1 MKLKSFIIIIVFT
14 LPASGVNAQT
24 FGFGCLGLSGFYAG
38 FTHHYYEAPALN
50 EFVNTYKITADP
62 AEGLVPNIDFK
73 RSTGYRIGANIFR
86 ARFSSIFISTKGY
99 YQFLKETHEYK
110 ISVLNSERYELS
122 MNNWG
127 VGLDIG
133 IPVFSFLDLKLVE
146 GHVNF
151 YSPEFKINLVE
162 QNSATV
168 ELNKFTS
175 DETKIGYFLGSGLII
190 HLIPDYI
197 SLEATAG
204 YNFWELEQLYDGDN
218 NLSIP
223 VTNSTN
229 EIINKKTFSATLQI
243 NVGFPL

>member
-1 MKLKSFIIIIVFT
+1 MKLKFSIVIFLT
-14 LPASGVNAQT
+14 LSASSINAQT
-24 FGFGCLGLSGFYAG
+24 FGFGCLGMSGFYAG
-38 FTHHYYEAPALN
+38 FTHHYYEATAIN
-50 EFVNTYKITADP
+50 EFLNNYKINPVD
-62 AEGLVPNIDFK
+62 GLMPNIEFK

-86 ARFSSIFISTKGY
+86 ARFSSIIISTKGY
-99 YQFLKETHEYK
+99 YQFLKETNEFK
-110 ISVLNSERYELS
+110 TDELTSERYELS

-127 VGLDIG
+127 VGLDVG

-146 GHVNF
+146 GHLNF
-151 YSPEFKINLVE
+151 YSPEFKINLIE

-168 ELNKFTS
+168 ELNKFTAE
-175 DETKIGYFLGSGLII
+175 ETKIGYFLGSGLII

-204 YNFWELEQLYDGDN
+204 YNFLELKYLYDGEN

-223 VTNSTN
+223 VTNSTK

>member
-1 MKLKSFIIIIVFT
+1 MKLKFSIIIFIT
-14 LPASGVNAQT
+14 LSASGINAQT

-38 FTHHYYEAPALN
+38 YTHHYYETPAIN
-50 EFVNTYKITADP
+50 EFLNNYKINFAD
-62 AEGLVPNIDFK
+62 GLMPDIEFK

-99 YQFLKETHEYK
+99 YQFLKETHEFK
-110 ISVLNSERYELS
+110 IDNLTSEKYELS

-127 VGLDIG
+127 VGLDLGFPI
-133 IPVFSFLDLKLVE
+133 FSFLDIKLVE

-151 YSPEFKINLVE
+151 YSPEFKINFLE
-162 QNSATV
+162 KNNATV

-175 DETKIGYFLGSGLII
+175 DETKIGYFLGSGMVI
-190 HLIPDYI
+190 HLIPDYVSI
-197 SLEATAG
+197 EATAG
-204 YNFWELEQLYDGDN
+204 YNFLELKQLYDGDN
-218 NLSIP
+218 KLSIP
-223 VTNSTN
+223 ITNSTN